1 MKKLSVKRAKK
12 LPIIRKLKF
21 ITNLPNVKEAENPFP
36 GAPSPLFVYD
46 MNIWFPEDDIV
57 GGKVFPVKTFN

>member
-1 MKKLSVKRAKK
+1 MLHVLILEKINFVT
-12 LPIIRKLKF
+12 F
-21 ITNLPNVKEAENPFP
+21 LPNVKEAENPFP

-57 GGKVFPVKTFN
+57 EGRIFPVKTFN